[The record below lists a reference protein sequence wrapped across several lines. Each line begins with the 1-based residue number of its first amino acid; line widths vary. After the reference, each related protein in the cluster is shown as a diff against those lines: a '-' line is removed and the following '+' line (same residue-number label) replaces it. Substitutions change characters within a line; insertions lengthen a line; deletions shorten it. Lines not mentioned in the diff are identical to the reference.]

1 MFKKNK
7 LLRYLLLAV
16 GVLFL
21 FVIVGRSAGWIGGPD
36 KKMVS
41 TEKVQRR
48 SIVES
53 VSASGK
59 IQPEVEV
66 KISPDVSGEIVELTV
81 KEGDHVTK
89 GQVLA
94 KILPDI
100 YQSSVERSAAAVNS
114 SKASYSSAQ
123 ARLAQANSQLT
134 KAKINY
140 DRNKKLYA
148 DKLIS
153 ANEFETI
160 ESSYEVAKAEV
171 DAAQEGVKSAEFGI
185 QSSQASLK
193 ESQDNLK
200 KTTILAP
207 VDGTIAKLN
216 KEQGERVVG
225 TSMMEG
231 TEIMRLANL
240 NEMEVS
246 VDVNENDIMRVS
258 VGDSADI
265 EVDAY
270 LGKKFKGV
278 VTEVANSANTIGT
291 NVDQV
296 TNFTVKVRI
305 LRESYT
311 ELAAERQGRS
321 VFNPGMSATTE
332 IHTKS
337 VYNVLSIPIQ
347 GVTTRD
353 TTAKGKGAAMKD
365 SGEELQ
371 DMDEVKVVQDDK
383 NKNQKKEEK
392 KEVECVFLVDK
403 DKAKLISVKS
413 GIQDN
418 SFIEIKSGLKEGQ
431 QVIVAPYSA
440 IAKMLKDGDLIEVVG
455 KDKLFEKDKK

>member
-7 LLRYLLLAV
+7 LLRYLLIAV

-21 FVIVGRSAGWIGGPD
+21 FVIIGRSAGWIGGPD

-66 KISPDVSGEIVELTV
+66 KISADVSGEIVELNV

-100 YQSSVERSAAAVNS
+100 YQSNVERSVAAVNA
-114 SKASYSSAQ
+114 SKAGYQSAQ
-123 ARLAQANSQLT
+123 ARLTQAKSQLT

-140 DRNKKLYA
+140 DRNKKLYE

-153 ANEFETI
+153 ANDFESI
-160 ESSYEVAKAEV
+160 ESAWEVAKAEV
-171 DAAQEGVKSAEFGI
+171 DAAVEAVKSSEFGI

-278 VTEVANSANTIGT
+278 VTEVANSANTVGT

-353 TTAKGKGAAMKD
+353 TTAKGKGLAMNGSD
-365 SGEELQ
+365 EELEE
-371 DMDEVKVVQDDK
+371 MDEVKVVQEE
-383 NKNQKKEEK
+383 KNQKKVEK
-392 KEVECVFLVDK
+392 KEIECVFLVDK
-403 DKAKLISVKS
+403 DKAKLLSVKP

-418 SFIEIKSGLKEGQ
+418 SYIEIKEGLKEGQ
-431 QVIVAPYSA
+431 EVIVAPYSA
-440 IAKMLKDGDLIEVVG
+440 IAKMLKDGDLIEVVR

>member
-1 MFKKNK
+1 MLKKNK
-7 LLRYLLLAV
+7 FLRYMLIFAGALL
-16 GVLFL
+16 L
-21 FVIVGRSAGWIGGPD
+21 FVIVGRAAGWIGGAD
-36 KKMVS
+36 KKKVS
-41 TEKVQRR
+41 IEKVKKRN
-48 SIVES
+48 IIET

-66 KISPDVSGEIVELTV
+66 KISPDVSGEIVELYV

-89 GQVLA
+89 GQILA

-100 YQSSVERSAAAVNS
+100 YQSSVDRSVASVNS
-114 SKASYSSAQ
+114 SKAGYQSAQ
-123 ARLAQANSQLT
+123 ARLAQARSQFS

-140 DRNKKLYA
+140 ERNKKLYD

-153 ANEFETI
+153 AAEFETI
-160 ESSYEVAKAEV
+160 ESGFEVAKAEV
-171 DAAQEGVKSAEFGI
+171 DAAEEGVKGADFGI

-193 ESQDNLK
+193 ESMDNLK
-200 KTTILAP
+200 KTVISAP

-216 KEQGERVVG
+216 KEKGERVVG
-225 TSMMEG
+225 TNMMEG
-231 TEIMRLANL
+231 TEMMRLANL

-270 LGKKFKGV
+270 LGKKFKGI

-305 LRESYT
+305 LRESYE
-311 ELAAERQGRS
+311 ELAKEHGNRS

-332 IHTKS
+332 IRTRS
-337 VYNVLSIPIQ
+337 VYNVLSMPIQ

-353 TTAKGKGAAMKD
+353 TSAKAKGVKAGGSD
-365 SGEELQ
+365 DELE
-371 DMDEVKVVQDDK
+371 DVESVKVVENDK
-383 NKNQKKEEK
+383 SKKKEEK
-392 KEVECVFLVDK
+392 KETECIFLVDHG
-403 DKAKLISVKS
+403 KAKMITVKT

-418 SFIEIKSGLKEGQ
+418 NYIEIKEGVKEGQ
-431 QVIVAPYSA
+431 EVIVAPYSA
-440 IAKMLKDGDLIEVVG
+440 VAKMLKDGDLIEIVK
-455 KDKLFEKDKK
+455 KDQLFEKEKK

>member
-1 MFKKNK
+1 MLKKNK
-7 LLRYLLLAV
+7 LLRYLLIAV
-16 GVLFL
+16 GILFL
-21 FVIVGRSAGWIGGPD
+21 FVIIGRSAGWIGGPE
-36 KKMVS
+36 KKLVS
-41 TEKVQRR
+41 TEKVQKR
-48 SIVES
+48 SIVET

-100 YQSSVERSAAAVNS
+100 YQSSVERAVAAVNS
-114 SKASYSSAQ
+114 SKAGYQSAQ
-123 ARLAQANSQLT
+123 ARLVQAQSQFT

-153 ANEFETI
+153 ATEFESI
-160 ESSYEVAKAEV
+160 ESGYEVAKAEV
-171 DAAQEGVKSAEFGI
+171 DAAEEGVKSSDFGI

-193 ESQDNLK
+193 EAQDNLK

-216 KEQGERVVG
+216 KEKGERVVG
-225 TSMMEG
+225 TNMMEG
-231 TEIMRLANL
+231 TEMMRLADL

-305 LRESYT
+305 LRESYA
-311 ELAAERQGRS
+311 ELAKERDSRS

-337 VYNVLSIPIQ
+337 VYNVLSMPIQ

-353 TTAKGKGAAMKD
+353 TSAKGKGAGMKD
-365 SGEELQ
+365 SGDEMEE
-371 DMDEVKVVQDDK
+371 MDEVKVVQDDK
-383 NKNQKKEEK
+383 TKKKDEK
-392 KEVECVFLVDK
+392 KETECVFLIDK
-403 DKAKLISVKS
+403 GKAKLTPVKT

-418 SFIEIKSGLKEGQ
+418 NYIEIKEGLKEGQ
-431 QVIVAPYSA
+431 EVIVAPYSA
-440 IAKMLKDGDLIEVVG
+440 IAKMLKDGDIVEIVK
-455 KDKLFEKDKK
+455 KDKLFEKEKK

>member
-1 MFKKNK
+1 MLKKNK
-7 LLRYLLLAV
+7 FLRYLLIGV
-16 GVLFL
+16 VVLFV
-21 FVIVGRSAGWIGGPD
+21 FVIIGRSAGWIGGPD
-36 KKMVS
+36 KKTVS

-100 YQSSVERSAAAVNS
+100 YQSSVERSVAAVNS
-114 SKASYSSAQ
+114 SKASYQSAQ
-123 ARLAQANSQLT
+123 ARLVQAQSQLT
-134 KAKINY
+134 KSKINY

-153 ANEFETI
+153 ANEYESI

-200 KTTILAP
+200 KTTIVAP
-207 VDGTIAKLN
+207 VDATIAKLN

-278 VTEVANSANTIGT
+278 VTEVANSANTVGT

-305 LRESYT
+305 LRESYA
-311 ELAAERQGRS
+311 ELAAERKGRS

-353 TTAKGKGAAMKD
+353 TSAKGKGGGKEMKN
-365 SGEELQ
+365 SGDEMQ
-371 DMDEVKVVQDDK
+371 DEDEVRVVQDDK
-383 NKNQKKEEK
+383 NKKKEEK
-392 KEVECVFLVDK
+392 KEVEVVFLVDK
-403 DKAKLISVKS
+403 GKAKLIPVKP

-418 SFIEIKSGLKEGQ
+418 SYIEIKEGLKEGQ
-431 QVIVAPYSA
+431 EVIVAPYSA
-440 IAKMLKDGDLIEVVG
+440 IAKMLKDGDLIEIVR
-455 KDKLFEKDKK
+455 KDQLFDKEKK

>member
-7 LLRYLLLAV
+7 FLKYLLIGV

-36 KKMVS
+36 KKTVS

-100 YQSSVERSAAAVNS
+100 YQSSVERSVAAVNS
-114 SKASYSSAQ
+114 SKASYQSAQ
-123 ARLAQANSQLT
+123 ARLVQAQSQLT

-153 ANEFETI
+153 ANEFESI
-160 ESSYEVAKAEV
+160 ESSYEVARAEV
-171 DAAQEGVKSAEFGI
+171 DAAKEGVKSAEFGI

-207 VDGTIAKLN
+207 VDATIAKLN

-278 VTEVANSANTIGT
+278 VTEVANSANTVGT

-305 LRESYT
+305 LRESYA
-311 ELAAERQGRS
+311 ELTAERKGRS

-337 VYNVLSIPIQ
+337 VYNALSIPIQ

-353 TTAKGKGAAMKD
+353 TTTKGKGTGMKD
-365 SGEELQ
+365 SGDDEMQE
-371 DMDEVKVVQDDK
+371 MDEVRVVKDDK
-383 NKNQKKEEK
+383 NKKKEEK
-392 KEVECVFLVDK
+392 KETECVFLVDK
-403 DKAKLISVKS
+403 GKAKLIAVKP

-418 SFIEIKSGLKEGQ
+418 SYIEIKEGLKEGQ
-431 QVIVAPYSA
+431 EVIVAPYSA
-440 IAKMLKDGDLIEVVG
+440 IAKMLKDGDLIEIVK
-455 KDKLFEKDKK
+455 KDQLFEKDKK